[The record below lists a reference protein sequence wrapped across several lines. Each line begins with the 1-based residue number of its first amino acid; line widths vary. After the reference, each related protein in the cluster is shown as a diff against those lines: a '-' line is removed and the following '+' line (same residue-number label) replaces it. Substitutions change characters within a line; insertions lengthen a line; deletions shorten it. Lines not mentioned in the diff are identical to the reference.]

1 MTTKKRSILLSILT
15 LMLCLALVAV
25 GTYALFSDQVT
36 LENHLQAGTLDVTLT
51 RTSLKTKT
59 LDDTTGFL
67 VDNPVN
73 DEDVDFSKPT
83 TRNVFDLETGDL
95 IVPQSSYLAEMKIEN
110 NSDVAFK
117 YWIEVVL
124 KDSTDPAFAE
134 QLDVKVTTEKMPQGT
149 SATLSA
155 GLKVGSEQTP
165 IGTLAKGTSQT
176 FTISV
181 TFVDDN
187 NVNNDAMNDELNF
200 DIVVHAVQ
208 ETEDPNA

>member
-1 MTTKKRSILLSILT
+1 
-15 LMLCLALVAV
+15 MLCLALVAV

>member
-59 LDDTTGFL
+59 LDDATGFL

-187 NVNNDAMNDELNF
+187 DVNNDAMNDELNF

>member
-1 MTTKKRSILLSILT
+1 VTTKKRSILLSILT